1 MLLYI
6 SLRNKRTYAKTLKVG
21 WKVEDVYVCVLLNTF
36 PQQERASS
44 KNDVSVSAVSA
55 GSGISGTAQSERNSH
70 ESKSVLKD
78 VKDDDIDA
86 HLKAYEQALGTEK
99 ALQFEQFQVEDEEM
113 APEALVGKKRRKK
126 TENAIRTEVRMEDEM
141 EEESRGA
148 KHAQWMSMFGI
159 RVCPKRVRRTE
170 AELLLDA
177 SEQLAEDLRDHVT
190 MPADPKNSEVSLQDA
205 QSGGWLPPASCAFR
219 RCTWCVAAKASSKS
233 SYEDDP
239 EHPWDQDLRAHVASA
254 HSPAIQSLVS
264 GIVGPEKAKQFEWD
278 IYKEACSV
286 QERRTIPVTGPSVE
300 RRTCERTAH
309 VYNDE
314 CVRALICFACAR
326 VKVDTGRIRSDIAFR
341 TGEWLFSLPP
351 GSLVKNFPCRNS
363 QDDIL
368 LQIVDTD
375 PTMLSVRTSPIGS

>member
-1 MLLYI
+1 MKET
-6 SLRNKRTYAKTLKVG
+6 KRSH
-21 WKVEDVYVCVLLNTF
+21 
-36 PQQERASS
+36 AS
-44 KNDVSVSAVSA
+44 V
-55 GSGISGTAQSERNSH
+55 
-70 ESKSVLKD
+70 
-78 VKDDDIDA
+78 DDTDA
-86 HLKAYEQALGTEK
+86 YLKAYEQALSLET
-99 ALQFEQFQVEDEEM
+99 ALQFEQFRMDDEEM
-113 APEALVGKKRRKK
+113 APEASVGKKRKKK
-126 TENAIRTEVRMEDEM
+126 TDDATQPEKRMEEGM
-141 EEESRGA
+141 EPEDRGA
-148 KHAQWMSMFGI
+148 KHAQWTSMFDI
-159 RVCPKRVRRTE
+159 RVHPERKRRTE
-170 AELLLDA
+170 ADMLLEATEELA
-177 SEQLAEDLRDHVT
+177 NTCLRDHVT

-351 GSLVKNFPCRNS
+351 GSLVIKHFHGGIHKTISHTRNFSCRS
-363 QDDIL
+363 W
-368 LQIVDTD
+368 T
-375 PTMLSVRTSPIGS
+375 PTQRCCRSGFLRLAAEASCAMHAVAD